1 MLWHI
6 GAKAGEDDR
15 QRQQQKRKIQVYF
28 AEDLPAAGSAAYV
41 LSRRVPPHDPV
52 SADGGVPPVQKP
64 DQIPGQGQAGAEESA
79 ELPSERLR
87 SIILCV
93 AAAGVFKNHT
103 LKGVFSGLLQ
113 RIQPSGIHIRKTLMP
128 VVRRMDII
136 AE

>member
-1 MLWHI
+1 MLL
-6 GAKAGEDDR
+6 KA
-15 QRQQQKRKIQVYF
+15 I
-28 AEDLPAAGSAAYV
+28 
-41 LSRRVPPHDPV
+41 
-52 SADGGVPPVQKP
+52 
-64 DQIPGQGQAGAEESA
+64 IPGQNTGRKQLLLQDIHEIKQILGIAVADIINRIRRQGQAGAEESA

-93 AAAGVFKNHT
+93 AAAGIFKNHT